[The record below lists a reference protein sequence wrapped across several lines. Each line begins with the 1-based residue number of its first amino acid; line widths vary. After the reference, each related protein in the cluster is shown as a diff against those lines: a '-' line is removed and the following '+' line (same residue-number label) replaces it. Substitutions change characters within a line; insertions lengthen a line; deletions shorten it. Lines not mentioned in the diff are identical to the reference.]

1 MAMKEIKSFSVQP
14 SEEENMIKLWP
25 TFGWELKGAPQ
36 EVRTQDTQVFT
47 GQDSD
52 GTEHYQMR
60 QGVHYIKLTFERDP
74 ERKNYDE
81 LKSLETQYYDL
92 KDPYYPYNKPKIF
105 FGTLVTIICVVL
117 WFVILCNFVD
127 KFPLLLGVFVG
138 LGLPVLLIF
147 RLATYPKRRKVWKN
161 ELEEYNNELSVVNS
175 KREEILSKAQS
186 LV

>member
-1 MAMKEIKSFSVQP
+1 MAMKEFKSFSVLP
-14 SEEENMIKLWP
+14 SEEEDTIKLWQ
-25 TFGWELKGAPQ
+25 TFGWELVGAPQ
-36 EVRTQDTQVFT
+36 EIYNK
-47 GQDSD
+47 DSNLERKGD
-52 GTEHYQMR
+52 DIYSVTTTT
-60 QGVHYIKLTFERDP
+60 HYIKLTFERDP
-74 ERKNYDE
+74 ERKNDDE

-105 FGTLVTIICVVL
+105 FGTLITIICVVL

-127 KFPLLLGVFVG
+127 KFPLLLGMFVG